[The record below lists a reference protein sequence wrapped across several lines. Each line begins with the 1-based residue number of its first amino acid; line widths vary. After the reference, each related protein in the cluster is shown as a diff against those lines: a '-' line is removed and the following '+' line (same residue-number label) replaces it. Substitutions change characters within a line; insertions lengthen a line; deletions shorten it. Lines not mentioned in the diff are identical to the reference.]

1 MHLIKYQPKEKLQYY
16 TECYDTFPTKFPKV
30 HLKILRIQI
39 EYPSEKKIKQLL
51 ENKMIKIN

>member
-1 MHLIKYQPKEKLQYY
+1 MHLIKYQPKEKSQYY

-39 EYPSEKKIKQLL
+39 EYPSEKKYKAIIRKQ
-51 ENKMIKIN
+51 ND